1 METKA
6 AVMTGLEKMCIRSAE
21 MPVPGAIDV
30 KKIVTHEFRFEDAEK
45 AFNDIIANKE
55 TVIKGVIAL

>member
-1 METKA
+1 
-6 AVMTGLEKMCIRSAE
+6 MTDLEKMCIRSAE
-21 MPVPGAIDV
+21 MPVPGDIDV
-30 KKIVTHEFRFEDAEK
+30 KKIVTHVFRFEDAEK